1 MDFNDVI
8 GQQDAKNR
16 LSQMIEE
23 QRIPHALMLCGPKG
37 CGKMAMAMALSA
49 TLLRQGHENS
59 ANTEAM
65 LKTWEHPDLHFTYPV
80 IKPTGTSSDHKMT
93 SDDFSREWHDMIVKS
108 SYFSIEHWLEEMK
121 AENQQAII
129 FEAESDLITHNLS
142 LKSSQGGW
150 KICLIWLPE
159 RMNITCAN
167 KILKILEE
175 PPQQTIFIM
184 VCEEPEKLLDTI
196 RSRVQRI
203 DLKRIADSD
212 IEEAL
217 VNRRLI
223 DADTAKRIARIANGS
238 WLKALEQMEAN
249 SENAEM
255 LEWFKNLMR
264 LAYMRNVKGMKAWS
278 ETIAATGREKQLRAI
293 TYFSRMIR
301 ENFMYNFQLPQ
312 LNYMSQEEE
321 TFAKN
326 FAKFVNEA
334 NVIEISELF
343 QKARREIAQNG
354 NAKIIFFDVALQMIV
369 LLIRKLKT

>member
-175 PPQQTIFIM
+175 PPQQTVFIM

>member
-175 PPQQTIFIM
+175 PPQQTVFIM

-238 WLKALEQMEAN
+238 WLRALEQMEAN

-321 TFAKN
+321 AFAKN

-354 NAKIIFFDVALQMIV
+354 NAKIIFFDVSLQMIV
-369 LLIRKLKT
+369 LLIRKQKT

>member
-65 LKTWEHPDLHFTYPV
+65 LKTWDHPDLHFTYPV

-175 PPQQTIFIM
+175 PPQQTVFIM

-238 WLKALEQMEAN
+238 WLRALEQMEAN

-321 TFAKN
+321 AFAKN

>member
-203 DLKRIADSD
+203 DLKRIADND

-321 TFAKN
+321 DFAKN

-354 NAKIIFFDVALQMIV
+354 NAKIIFFDVALHMIV

>member
-175 PPQQTIFIM
+175 PPQQTVFIM

-238 WLKALEQMEAN
+238 WLKALEQMDAN

>member
-1 MDFNDVI
+1 MAIVI
-8 GQQDAKNR
+8 EHGYINPKFLWYWLQKEYKKNR
-16 LSQMIEE
+16 EKGADSGPQALNCQRVRELGFIVPSIEE
-23 QRIPHALMLCGPKG
+23 QNEIVNILERLLGNEEQVV
-37 CGKMAMAMALSA
+37 SA
-49 TLLRQGHENS
+49 IE
-59 ANTEAM
+59 
-65 LKTWEHPDLHFTYPV
+65 DV
-80 IKPTGTSSDHKMT
+80 IEQVADIKKSILAKVFRGELGT
-93 SDDFSREWHDMIVKS
+93 
-108 SYFSIEHWLEEMK
+108 
-121 AENQQAII
+121 N
-129 FEAESDLITHNLS
+129 N
-142 LKSSQGGW
+142 
-150 KICLIWLPE
+150 PE
-159 RMNITCAN
+159 
-167 KILKILEE
+167 EE
-175 PPQQTIFIM
+175 PPQQTVFIM

-321 TFAKN
+321 DFAKN

-369 LLIRKLKT
+369 LLIRK

>member
-8 GQQDAKNR
+8 GQQDAMNR

-23 QRIPHALMLCGPKG
+23 QRIHHALMLCGPKG

-142 LKSSQGGW
+142 LKSSQGGL

-175 PPQQTIFIM
+175 PPQQTVFIM

-212 IEEAL
+212 IEDAL

-321 TFAKN
+321 DFAKN

-369 LLIRKLKT
+369 LLIRK

>member
-93 SDDFSREWHDMIVKS
+93 SDDFSREWYDMIVKS

-175 PPQQTIFIM
+175 PPQQTVFIM

-293 TYFSRMIR
+293 NYFSRMIR

-321 TFAKN
+321 DFAKN

-354 NAKIIFFDVALQMIV
+354 NAKIIFFDVALHMIV
-369 LLIRKLKT
+369 LLIRK

>member
-175 PPQQTIFIM
+175 PPQQTVFIM

-238 WLKALEQMEAN
+238 WLRALEQMEAN

-321 TFAKN
+321 AFAKN

-369 LLIRKLKT
+369 LLIRKYKT

>member
-203 DLKRIADSD
+203 DLKRIADND

-334 NVIEISELF
+334 NVIEIAKLF

-354 NAKIIFFDVALQMIV
+354 NAKIIFFDVALHMIV

>member
-175 PPQQTIFIM
+175 PPQQTVFIM

-238 WLKALEQMEAN
+238 WLRALEQMEAN

-321 TFAKN
+321 AFAKN

>member
-175 PPQQTIFIM
+175 PPQQTVFIM

-238 WLKALEQMEAN
+238 WLRALEQMEAN